1 MTSFCQASIR
11 DKSFDFFGHEVFT
24 VKECSQPAT
33 KKLTVDDGDAF
44 MYICHGCIPKYLTK
58 LRADTS
64 WIGWF
69 DCDIRHE
76 ARVKGSKWYWSL
88 FLEEYNKAN
97 PTTPLTYPKPIV
109 LNKWIDSKG
118 LVFEAKEPEA
128 KEPEAKEPEAKEP
141 EAKEPEAKEQTI
153 EEQIAAIQTWLQTE
167 GKTASPLSTLK
178 KKKELRDLTAKQQPQ
193 NPIQTMIWQ
202 PWTDKSNAI
211 SFKSSTT
218 GVGDGEEKVARELGA
233 TVLGQNSAFDMEP
246 VLNGVKTPCD
256 VKKLD
261 TQNDFNTGVKGRN
274 ALRSIKQKH
283 SHLLESLYTLSQSSF
298 FTQEETAAMTWF
310 SDVSPDEIAA
320 ESTLPKLNN
329 VCFMLNAT
337 KKKIL
342 ASLPTVQPFTN
353 PSGPVSMPLDL
364 YYTICERTGQTFPS
378 EYAKF
383 EEAIKIFRI
392 LEHVYI
398 NEPQRFMEDLN
409 SLTRIFSE
417 ITLII
422 VDEQKGY
429 MFINDITKIKFYRIT
444 RGHPRFKIL
453 F

>member
-1 MTSFCQASIR
+1 MTSDTSFCQASIR
-11 DKSFDFFGHEVFT
+11 DPKGSFDFFGHEVFT
-24 VKECSQPAT
+24 VKECSEEAT

-69 DCDIRHE
+69 DCDIRPE
-76 ARVKGSKWYWSL
+76 ARVKGSRWYWSL
-88 FLEEYNKAN
+88 FLEQYNKAN
-97 PTTPLTYPKPIV
+97 PKTPLTYPIPIV
-109 LNKWIDSKG
+109 LNKWFDSKISEA
-118 LVFEAKEPEA
+118 VEPMAKEP
-128 KEPEAKEPEAKEP
+128 
-141 EAKEPEAKEQTI
+141 TT
-153 EEQIAAIQTWLQTE
+153 EEQIASIQMWLQTE
-167 GKTASPLSTLK
+167 GKTASPLVTLK

-193 NPIQTMIWQ
+193 NPIETMIWQ

-211 SFKSSTT
+211 PFKSTTT

-233 TVLGQNSAFDMEP
+233 TVLGQNSVFDMEP

-310 SDVSPDEIAA
+310 SNVSPDEIAA

-378 EYAKF
+378 EYAQF
-383 EEAIKIFRI
+383 EEAIKILRI

-422 VDEQKGY
+422 VHEQKGY